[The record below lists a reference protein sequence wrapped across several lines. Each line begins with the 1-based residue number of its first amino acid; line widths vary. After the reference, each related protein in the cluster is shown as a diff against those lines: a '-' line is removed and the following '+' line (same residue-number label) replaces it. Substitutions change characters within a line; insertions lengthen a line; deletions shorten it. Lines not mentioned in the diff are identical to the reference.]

1 MLGYDETTMIA
12 SIEGVIKYKDN
23 KFIIIDVAGVGYKIF
38 CPSLMLEKIKES
50 ESIEL
55 FTHLYIRESI
65 MDLYGFLSLEELELF
80 ELLIS
85 VSGIGPKAG
94 LGVMSTAPIKNIK
107 TSISS
112 GQVSLLIKVAGIGK
126 KTAERV
132 ILELGNKILTS
143 PKEISKLMAD
153 DEAVDALISLGYSQ
167 KQAREALN
175 KVSGKNTSEKVKN
188 ALKAM
193 GKS

>member
-12 SIEGVIKYKDN
+12 STEGVIKYKDN